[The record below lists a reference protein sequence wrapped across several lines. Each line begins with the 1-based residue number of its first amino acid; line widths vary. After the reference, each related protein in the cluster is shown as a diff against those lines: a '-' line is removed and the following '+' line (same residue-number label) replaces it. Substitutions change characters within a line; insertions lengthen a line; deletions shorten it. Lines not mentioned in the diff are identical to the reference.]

1 MIQTNCKR
9 FCSFVGPYINSCGA
23 SSDSP
28 RPLAEDPAPRSARR
42 SPAGRGRRAGT
53 RIGAG
58 RGRPSRTLGC
68 RGRRLELPPRPPA
81 LPSVAQVGRTAK
93 PARPPA
99 RLSCRLSSAGYAIR
113 PTQAAGTASVRWR
126 RIGGPLAAGR
136 ECGSRL
142 PGHWQAA
149 GPAGPGPASALPGTS
164 CGPSCGGSSARPF
177 DGLRAPASGTQG
189 AITNPR
195 APDPH
200 WQSFSAPLVAA
211 LRAAAGDR
219 ESVTAVPLE
228 YDPLLE
234 LGAAAAPAQFCATP
248 PGVTAPGPRLRGQ
261 QNAALRRWATAA
273 RAAAGARLVTR
284 STRTLSARNFAPPPS
299 AAQAGDL
306 SNRRF

>member
-1 MIQTNCKR
+1 MQARTPSRAERAATDFPCPDPKLSFTGIKRLKKKWAGLQYQFFLAIQTNCKR

-99 RLSCRLSSAGYAIR
+99 RLPLKFCRLCHPADSS
-113 PTQAAGTASVRWR
+113 R
-126 RIGGPLAAGR
+126 RDRIGPLAPHWGAPGGGPGV
-136 ECGSRL
+136 CGSRL

-149 GPAGPGPASALPGTS
+149 GPAGRGDCQCPARNL
-164 CGPSCGGSSARPF
+164 
-177 DGLRAPASGTQG
+177 LRAKLRLFKCPA
-189 AITNPR
+189 
-195 APDPH
+195 
-200 WQSFSAPLVAA
+200 L
-211 LRAAAGDR
+211 
-219 ESVTAVPLE
+219 
-228 YDPLLE
+228 
-234 LGAAAAPAQFCATP
+234 
-248 PGVTAPGPRLRGQ
+248 
-261 QNAALRRWATAA
+261 
-273 RAAAGARLVTR
+273 
-284 STRTLSARNFAPPPS
+284 
-299 AAQAGDL
+299 
-306 SNRRF
+306 